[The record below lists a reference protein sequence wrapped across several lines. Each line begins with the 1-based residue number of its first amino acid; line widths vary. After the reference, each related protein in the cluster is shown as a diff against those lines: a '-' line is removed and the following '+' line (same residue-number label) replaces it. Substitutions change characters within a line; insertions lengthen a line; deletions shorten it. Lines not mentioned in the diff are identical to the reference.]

1 MEVKGNIR
9 SGPTPIVRTPCYY
22 YYRRPHRRR
31 RLHRHHRHHPRRR
44 LHRHP
49 RHLRRHH
56 LHHLHHRHHRLHHHH
71 GRRHLRRHHRHHRRR
86 RLRRQRSPSCTA
98 QPVASGD
105 QRCSLAL
112 VALWRGSTPRRRAV
126 LQPPPL
132 PPSPPPLPPAGAPS
146 SARARWP
153 HPSSLLRSA
162 APTVAKRG
170 ATVAKASRKR
180 RRASPSVAKR
190 RRASREPR
198 GGRSDRRGA
207 AAPTPREHLARELPP
222 PL

>member
-9 SGPTPIVRTPCYY
+9 SSPTPIVRTPCYY

-126 LQPPPL
+126 PRRAAPPPPL
-132 PPSPPPLPPAGAPS
+132 PPPLLPRAAGERAHQIFAAPRPASARGGGPSSLGKLPLPPSRVRAPI
-146 SARARWP
+146 
-153 HPSSLLRSA
+153 
-162 APTVAKRG
+162 T
-170 ATVAKASRKR
+170 
-180 RRASPSVAKR
+180 
-190 RRASREPR
+190 
-198 GGRSDRRGA
+198 
-207 AAPTPREHLARELPP
+207 TPLTRT
-222 PL
+222 